1 MNPVFAHL
9 CTIDPMD
16 PNLPKATVKT
26 RCREEKSYKAA
37 DKVKILQGWLQG
49 ERVSTGILQ
58 D

>member
-16 PNLPKATVKT
+16 PNIPKATVKT

-37 DKVKILQGWLQG
+37 DKVKILQGEPARG
-49 ERVSTGILQ
+49 ESYKARQ
-58 D
+58 R